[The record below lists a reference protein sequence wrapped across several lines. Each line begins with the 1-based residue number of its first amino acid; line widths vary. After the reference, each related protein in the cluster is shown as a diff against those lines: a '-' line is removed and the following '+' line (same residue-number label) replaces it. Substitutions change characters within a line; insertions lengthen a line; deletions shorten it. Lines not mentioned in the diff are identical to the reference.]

1 MNIKNAPCYKCEN
14 RKLGCHSDCDK
25 YKEWA
30 RFQHDAKYQMN
41 IQINPKGCAYFKK
54 KVTEYGVYRSKKK
67 YR

>member
-30 RFQHDAKYQMN
+30 KFLHDAKYKMN

-54 KVTEYGVYRSKKK
+54 KATEYGVYRSKKK